1 MRNILTINE
10 QDITPEAPAIDT
22 SNFRK
27 REAARAVVSDN
38 AGKVA
43 LLRVGL
49 YDYHKL
55 PGGGVD
61 EGEDIPTALER
72 ELLEEI
78 GCSAEVT
85 GEVGEIVEYRDQFE
99 LVQTSY
105 CFIAKQVGK
114 KGEPDFTDK
123 ELREQFSIVWA
134 EDIDRAISL
143 LEQDEP
149 TNYEGKFIKV
159 RDLALLQAAKESN
172 SERTNG

>member
-1 MRNILTINE
+1 MNKILTIHE
-10 QDITPEAPAIDT
+10 QYIVPDTPVIGTDG
-22 SNFRK
+22 FRK
-27 REAARAVVSDN
+27 REAARAVVSDS

-55 PGGGVD
+55 PGGGID

-78 GCSAEVT
+78 GCRAEVT
-85 GEVGEIVEYRDQFE
+85 GEVGEIIEYRNQFE
-99 LVQTSY
+99 LEQTSY
-105 CFIAKQVGK
+105 CFTATQVGE
-114 KGEPDFTDK
+114 KGEPDFTEK

-134 EDIDRAISL
+134 DDIDAAIGL

-159 RDLALLQAAKESN
+159 RDLALLKTAKEL
-172 SERTNG
+172 

>member
-1 MRNILTINE
+1 MKNLLIITE
-10 QDITPEAPAIDT
+10 QDIEPGAPIVDT

-27 REAARAVVSDN
+27 REAARAVVTDS

-43 LLRVGL
+43 LLHVGL
-49 YDYHKL
+49 YSYHKL
-55 PGGGVD
+55 PGGGID

-78 GCSAEVT
+78 GCKAEVT
-85 GEVGEIVEYRDQFE
+85 GEVGEIIEYRNQFE
-99 LVQTSY
+99 LEQTSY
-105 CFIAKQVGK
+105 CFTATQVGE
-114 KGEPDFTDK
+114 KGKPDFTDK

-134 EDIDRAISL
+134 DNIDNAITL

-159 RDLALLQAAKESN
+159 RDLALLRAAKDK
-172 SERTNG
+172 

>member
-1 MRNILTINE
+1 MKNLLTINE
-10 QDITPEAPAIDT
+10 QDIVSDAPVVDT
-22 SNFRK
+22 AGFRK
-27 REAARAVVSDN
+27 REAARAVVLDS

-43 LLRVGL
+43 LLHVGL
-49 YDYHKL
+49 YKYHKL

-78 GCSAEVT
+78 GCKAEVT
-85 GEVGEIVEYRDQFE
+85 GEVGEVVEYRNQFE
-99 LVQTSY
+99 LAQTSY
-105 CFIAKQVGK
+105 CFTATQVGE

-134 EDIDRAISL
+134 DDLDGAIAL

-159 RDLALLQAAKESN
+159 RDLSLLKAAKETVR
-172 SERTNG
+172 E

>member
-1 MRNILTINE
+1 MNNLLIINE
-10 QDITPEAPAIDT
+10 QDIVPNAPVVDT

-27 REAARAVVSDN
+27 REAARAVVSDST
-38 AGKVA
+38 GKVA

-55 PGGGVD
+55 PGGGID

-78 GCSAEVT
+78 GCKAEVT

-105 CFIAKQVGK
+105 CFTATQVGEK
-114 KGEPDFTDK
+114 SDPDFTEK

-134 EDIDRAISL
+134 DDIDSAIAL
-143 LEQDEP
+143 LQQDEP

-159 RDLALLQAAKESN
+159 RDLTLLKAAKELN
-172 SERTNG
+172 K

>member
-1 MRNILTINE
+1 MQNLLTIHE
-10 QDITPEAPAIDT
+10 QDIVPDAPVIDT

-27 REAARAVVSDN
+27 REAARAIVSDS

-55 PGGGVD
+55 PGGGID

-78 GCSAEVT
+78 GCKAEVT
-85 GEVGEIVEYRDQFE
+85 GEIGEIVEYRNQFE

-105 CFIAKQVGK
+105 CFMATQVGE
-114 KGEPDFTDK
+114 KGQPDFTEK
-123 ELREQFSIVWA
+123 ELGEQFSIVWA
-134 EDIDRAISL
+134 DNIDGAISL
-143 LEQDEP
+143 LEHDEP

-159 RDLALLQAAKESN
+159 RDLALLKAAGS
-172 SERTNG
+172 